1 MKRILAL
8 LALVLLGGN
17 FAWAITVSS
26 SIDNRAVTSTAST
39 AVTTKSTDQT
49 LLLNMITALQK
60 ELTELKNK
68 VADQN
73 KLIASLTSKLSQAD
87 TDDANNK
94 NDIKKLQ
101 AEMLAAKLL
110 VSGLDKSLTT
120 FKNET
125 FANHVHKLI
134 GKAWAMAQN
143 EEAWWVSYIVNPP
156 LAKKWDW
163 STAADI
169 LNKKKTL
176 RRIQYTEG
184 PVSKSDFEKDVA
196 SVQ

>member
-1 MKRILAL
+1 MKKLLVL
-8 LALVLLGGN
+8 LALVLLAGN
-17 FAWAITVSS
+17 YAWAITVSS
-26 SIDNRAVTSTAST
+26 SIDNRAVTSSAST
-39 AVTTKSTDQT
+39 AVTAKSTDQT

-73 KLIASLTSKLSQAD
+73 KIITSLTSKLSQAD
-87 TDDANNK
+87 SDNSSSK
-94 NDIKKLQ
+94 GDIKKLQ

-110 VSGLDKSLTT
+110 VSWLDKSLTS

-134 GKAWAMAQN
+134 GKAGAMTQN

-169 LNKKKTL
+169 LKKKKIL

-184 PVSKSDFEKDVA
+184 PISKTEFEKDVD